1 MVVSSFAIGAL
12 GITVFQLGLV
22 DGVLTTIFI
31 NLLAITPVAFFSGFG
46 ARTGLRQ
53 MILSRYYFGFNGV
66 KIGLLCSSI
75 PAGARALGSYFTI
88 TNTFAEKWPSSI
100 SLPVW
105 AGVR

>member
-1 MVVSSFAIGAL
+1 MLKKLILIQWLSANMVVSSFAIGAL
-12 GITVFQLGLV
+12 GVTVFQLGLV

-66 KIGLLCSSI
+66 KIGSFCSFPLLI
-75 PAGARALGSYFTI
+75 A
-88 TNTFAEKWPSSI
+88 PSPLVSQC
-100 SLPVW
+100 
-105 AGVR
+105 

>member
-12 GITVFQLGLV
+12 GVTVFQLGLV
-22 DGVLTTIFI
+22 DGILTTIFI

-53 MILSRYYFGFNGV
+53 MILSRYYFGFNAM
-66 KIGLLCSSI
+66 KIGSLCSFPLPGRRI
-75 PAGARALGSYFTI
+75 PPYLTI
-88 TNTFAEKWPSSI
+88 LIPCCKWPSLI

>member
-12 GITVFQLGLV
+12 GVTVFQLGLV

-53 MILSRYYFGFNGV
+53 MILSRYYFGFYGV
-66 KIGLLCSSI
+66 KIGLFCSSI
-75 PAGARALGSYFTI
+75 PCLAELWGSYFTMA
-88 TNTFAEKWPSSI
+88 NTLLGKWPSSI